1 MTPPWTRRPPVIAAA
16 AAIALLAGMV
26 TGVLAARAP
35 SPAPSGN
42 ATGER
47 QPAVSGDGW
56 WQPLPAA
63 KGAFVPAE
71 LVVEKL
77 RVRAPIQVKG
87 VDARNVMEAPDSA
100 DSAAWYAFSARPG
113 AGGNAVFAGHRDF
126 GPGRAPAIFW
136 DLDKLAAGD
145 LLDVVSPQRT
155 EIRYRVTQ
163 ARNYPLTSIPMDK
176 VLVTDH
182 VDEVT
187 LITAY
192 GDYVQGSGYDHRL
205 VVRAVRIA

>member
-1 MTPPWTRRPPVIAAA
+1 MV
-16 AAIALLAGMV
+16 LLAGMV

-47 QPAVSGDGW
+47 PPAVPADAW

-87 VDARNVMEAPDSA
+87 VDGHNVMEAPDSA

-126 GPGRAPAIFW
+126 GTRRTPAVFW
-136 DLDKLAAGD
+136 DLDQLVAGD
-145 LLDVVSPQRT
+145 VLDVVSPERT

-163 ARNYPLTSIPMDK
+163 AWNYQLTAIPMDK
-176 VLVTDH
+176 VLAAAH